1 VEKRFTS
8 SSAMADSEKN
18 VADISA
24 AQAEHDLMAQQ
35 VHDALAKLGISDRAM
50 FMVLGIDCAGGRV
63 RKDVTTAVTQ
73 PKWSATWTL
82 LSSTELELRITNLSG
97 LKAIVYREITGNKTP
112 STGSRTVDNGLTNIS
127 IYTKSAGWSATLT
140 KVLLKVN
147 DPLTGFQFEA
157 IKT

>member
-8 SSAMADSEKN
+8 NSIMADSGKN

-63 RKDVTTAVTQ
+63 RKDVPVTS
-73 PKWSATWTL
+73 PIWSATWKL

-97 LKAIVYREITGNKTP
+97 LKAIVYREITGNKTL
-112 STGSRTVDNGLTNIS
+112 STGSRTVESGLTNIS
-127 IYTKSAGWSATLT
+127 IYTKTAGWSPTLT

-157 IKT
+157 IAA